1 MADSKRG
8 IKINVD
14 EFISA
19 AKLDENWGLT
29 VLSAKQVR
37 AVVKVETNKGTY
49 ALKKVDYSPEKLNF
63 IYEAQEHLWKNGFQ
77 NQSRWLVTKSGKP
90 FFEIDNGQYY
100 YLNNWINGMESDIK
114 ELDQLIEMMELQ
126 ATLHRSSLG
135 FTPSS
140 NAEINSKWEVLE
152 SDFES
157 DIAKLRNLY
166 KQVKIG
172 PETDIALAYL
182 KTAEKAIRMAETGL
196 ELLKASAYKEVLNQA
211 IDEMGFVHGDF
222 VYHNFIRSDE
232 GKMHVID
239 FDFCVQNLRVR
250 DLAVFLMSLM
260 HRADWDVVL
269 NEKILKAYHK
279 VYPLTEEELKILKA
293 IMHFPKHYW
302 RVVMRGFITERY
314 TSKKTIRKLRK
325 ESKKLMKLQ
334 KYLDSFPL
342 RLS

>member
-37 AVVKVETNKGTY
+37 AIVKVETNKGTY

-90 FFEIDNGQYY
+90 FFEIGNGHSY
-100 YLNNWINGMESDIK
+100 YLNNWINGKESDIK
-114 ELDQLIEMMELQ
+114 KLDQLIEITELQ
-126 ATLHRSSLG
+126 ATLHQSSRG
-135 FTPSS
+135 FIPSP
-140 NAEINSKWEVLE
+140 NAEIKTRWEDWE
-152 SDFES
+152 SDYELN
-157 DIAKLRNLY
+157 IARLRNLY
-166 KQVKIG
+166 NQVKIG
-172 PETDIALAYL
+172 PESDMDLAFL
-182 KTAEKAIRMAETGL
+182 NTAEEAIKMAETGM

-211 IDEMGFVHGDF
+211 IDEKGFVHGDF
-222 VYHNFIRSDE
+222 VYHNFIRSNE

-250 DLAVFLMSLM
+250 DLAVFLVSLM

-279 VYPLTEEELKILKA
+279 VYPLSEEELKILKA

-325 ESKKLMKLQ
+325 EYKKLMKLQ
-334 KYLDSFPL
+334 RYLDSFPS
-342 RLS
+342 RL